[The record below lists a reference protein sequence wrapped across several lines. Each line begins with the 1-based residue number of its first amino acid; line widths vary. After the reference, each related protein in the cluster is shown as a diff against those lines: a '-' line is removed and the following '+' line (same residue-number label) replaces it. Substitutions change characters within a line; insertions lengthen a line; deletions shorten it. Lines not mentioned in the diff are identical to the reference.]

1 MLTVDTDKALTTEK
15 SGTNEAEAKIE
26 VSENLKNIN
35 SLFSQLTIAELED
48 AILVT
53 LDRNEK
59 ILYRT
64 LLNLKMQLDQEKIIN
79 QTLL

>member
-1 MLTVDTDKALTTEK
+1 MLTVDTEK
-15 SGTNEAEAKIE
+15 DLAADTCSESP
-26 VSENLKNIN
+26 VSENLKTVRGI
-35 SLFSQLTIAELED
+35 FEELTIDELEH
-48 AILVT
+48 ALLVT
-53 LDRNEK
+53 SDRNEK

>member
-1 MLTVDTDKALTTEK
+1 MLTVDTKKALATED
-15 SGTNEAEAKIE
+15 SGANEAEAKIE

-35 SLFSQLTIAELED
+35 SLFSQLTISELED

-53 LDRNEK
+53 SDRNEK

>member
-1 MLTVDTDKALTTEK
+1 MLTVDKEKTLSTEE
-15 SGTNEAEAKIE
+15 SGTNESEANIE

-35 SLFSQLTIAELED
+35 SLFSQLTISELED

-64 LLNLKMQLDQEKIIN
+64 MLNLKMQLDQEKIIN

>member
-1 MLTVDTDKALTTEK
+1 MLIVNTEK
-15 SGTNEAEAKIE
+15 EPMPEAKEENEAVI
-26 VSENLKNIN
+26 SENLKSIV
-35 SLFSQLTIAELED
+35 SLFSDLTITELEN

-53 LDRNEK
+53 SDRNEK

>member
-1 MLTVDTDKALTTEK
+1 MLIVDTEK
-15 SGTNEAEAKIE
+15 ELASENNEAAI
-26 VSENLKNIN
+26 SEKLKSIG
-35 SLFSQLTIAELED
+35 SLFSDLTITELEN

-53 LDRNEK
+53 SDRNEK
-59 ILYRT
+59 ILFRT

>member
-1 MLTVDTDKALTTEK
+1 MLTVDTEKTLTTEQ
-15 SGTNEAEAKIE
+15 SGANEEEAKSE

-35 SLFSQLTIAELED
+35 SLFSQLTISELED

-53 LDRNEK
+53 SDRNEK